1 MFAPLHHDRHI
12 FPRTVAA
19 VLMLKRSETSLSVS
33 LGLKLSIRLIR
44 GFPQTKSFEYEPQT
58 IAVILEIPK
67 DKGTD
72 SCFTLISALF
82 ILTRLAGIEEDED
95 LLTACVSDVRS
106 VNMSLD
112 TLTMSLCIK
121 MVHQYPPWDTG
132 TRWTRTGTGTSRR
145 RSL

>member
-1 MFAPLHHDRHI
+1 MSPKPI
-12 FPRTVAA
+12 
-19 VLMLKRSETSLSVS
+19 
-33 LGLKLSIRLIR
+33 
-44 GFPQTKSFEYEPQT
+44 
-58 IAVILEIPK
+58 ILEIPK

-72 SCFTLISALF
+72 SYFTLISALF

-112 TLTMSLCIK
+112 TLTMSLCNK
-121 MVHQYPPWDTG
+121 VVYQHPTWDPG
-132 TRWTRTGTGTSRR
+132 TRWTKTGTGTSRR